1 MSGEKI
7 SAVNHAI
14 QETIPE
20 MRDAAGNNP
29 NAQLLVR
36 TLKFSS
42 GASWVTP
49 DPVNISEDVN
59 YAWDDLN
66 AGGVTDL
73 GRAFDMLAEQLTI
86 PPMSDRA
93 LPPVMVLLSD
103 GQPTDDY
110 KSALGRLLGLPWGR
124 KSVRIA
130 ISIGQDSDEEMLYEF
145 TGSRELVLPARN
157 APTLARM
164 IKWASTVASM
174 VSSPASRPSGG
185 GESAEQDGGAPLIID
200 MDNIPNPDEAEGD
213 DVW

>member
-7 SAVNHAI
+7 STVNHAI
-14 QETIPE
+14 QEAVPDMKE
-20 MRDAAGNNP
+20 AADENP

-42 GASWVTP
+42 GAEWVTV
-49 DPVNISEDVN
+49 DPVRIEDFS
-59 YAWDDLN
+59 WDDLN
-66 AGGVTDL
+66 TGGITDL
-73 GRAFDMLAEQLTI
+73 GSALDLLSEQLTI

-110 KSALGRLLGLPWGR
+110 KSALERLLSLPWGR

-130 ISIGQDSDEEMLYEF
+130 ISIGQDADDDMLYEF
-145 TGSRELVLPARN
+145 TGSRELILPARN
-157 APTLARM
+157 APTLAKM

-174 VSSPASRPSGG
+174 VSSPLSRPTEVSGG
-185 GESAEQDGGAPLIID
+185 EEANLFLDFNNVPS
-200 MDNIPNPDEAEGD
+200 PDEVMTG